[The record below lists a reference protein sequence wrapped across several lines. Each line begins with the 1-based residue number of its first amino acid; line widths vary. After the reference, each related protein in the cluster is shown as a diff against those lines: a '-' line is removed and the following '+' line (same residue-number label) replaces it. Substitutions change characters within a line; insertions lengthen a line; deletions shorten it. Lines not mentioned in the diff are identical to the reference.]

1 MTVRVRSIAVS
12 VLETGAY
19 KRVFHL
25 RHRVTCIPQGSGYII
40 NPSTRERQDSCTHSV
55 PDKEERQ
62 TTTTLRS
69 VQVISNQQREKDVFL
84 CLLLSSC
91 L

>member
-12 VLETGAY
+12 VLETDAY
-19 KRVFHL
+19 KSVLHL

-40 NPSTRERQDSCTHSV
+40 NHSTRERQDSCTHSV
-55 PDKEERQ
+55 PDKDERQ
-62 TTTTLRS
+62 TTTLRS
-69 VQVISNQQREKDVFL
+69 VQVISNQVTSKERKTPIFL
-84 CLLLSSC
+84 CLLL